1 MPSASYPAS
10 GCNFTQFFGPQQ
22 LVLDTTLCGNW
33 AGVQSIYASDC
44 PNTCISNVFG
54 TGNPTYNDA
63 YWNITYVRT
72 YEVQANATSSS
83 ISPAGSVTAEASPNP
98 VVTLTTTIGSNPS
111 TSTTTGS
118 TQGNG
123 AIRLVHHAVL
133 QAILGVAALVHV
145 LTTLV

>member
-1 MPSASYPAS
+1 
-10 GCNFTQFFGPQQ
+10 
-22 LVLDTTLCGNW
+22 
-33 AGVQSIYASDC
+33 
-44 PNTCISNVFG
+44 ISNVFG

-72 YEVQANATSSS
+72 YEVQADVSSS
-83 ISPAGSVTAEASPNP
+83 SVSPAGSATAESSPNP
-98 VVTLTTTIGSNPS
+98 IVTLTTTIGSNPS
-111 TSTTTGS
+111 TSTAAGS

-123 AIRLVHHAVL
+123 AVRLVHNVVL